1 MVARYATF
9 LCANQRLVKREKHL
23 VQLVDIVVFVY
34 KKILHDNIKFAAMRE
49 RKTRSAD
56 EIPRFVNIQFQ
67 SKSKRKRR
75 CL

>member
-23 VQLVDIVVFVY
+23 VQLVDIIVFAH
-34 KKILHDNIKFAAMRE
+34 KKILHDNIKFAAVRE
-49 RKTRSAD
+49 GKTRSAN

-67 SKSKRKRR
+67 RKSERERR
-75 CL
+75 